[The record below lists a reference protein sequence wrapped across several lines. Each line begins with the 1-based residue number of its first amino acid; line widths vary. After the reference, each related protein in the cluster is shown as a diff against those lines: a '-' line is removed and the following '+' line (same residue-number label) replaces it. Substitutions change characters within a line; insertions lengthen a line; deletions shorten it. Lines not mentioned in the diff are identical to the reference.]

1 MEHNLENITKVLKA
15 KSQVAWEIL
24 WAAEKRHSPDSEE
37 VLRRKA
43 EAVEIDCILRMLTDP
58 DFFNAVVEIYEVT
71 E

>member
-24 WAAEKRHSPDSEE
+24 WAAEKRHKPDSEE
-37 VLRRKA
+37 VLTRQA

-58 DFFNAVVEIYEVT
+58 DFFNAIAEIYEVT